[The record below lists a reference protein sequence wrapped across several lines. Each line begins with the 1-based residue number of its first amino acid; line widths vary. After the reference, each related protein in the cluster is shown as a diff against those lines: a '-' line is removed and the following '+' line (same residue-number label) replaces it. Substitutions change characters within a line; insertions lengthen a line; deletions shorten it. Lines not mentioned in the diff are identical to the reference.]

1 MFSPFTSYSK
11 RHSSIFL
18 DYRVLDITF
27 LAFTHTQTRLVV
39 QKLQVYTRD
48 LIFLS
53 SSFPLD
59 WTWARATKAKI
70 WTDRVAA
77 KKNVP
82 HERHGKLGLFQSC
95 WGFGAH
101 WIASVNHRMKMMKKK
116 ETNITLFPFLSL
128 NKGGEAWCLFSGKW
142 APPRMT
148 TAAACGIPLTVS
160 TMTTTT
166 IERISWTA
174 SDDNPSVVERSP
186 GQKYQNGCKI
196 TSLSQLDTV
205 HLQTATCAVPRA
217 YSISTTRAVR
227 LFLCNRF

>member
-1 MFSPFTSYSK
+1 MKIIIHSPPLILFHVNALLTALSALAVISLPTTTCTVFLRLQHTLKSVFSPFTSYSK

-48 LIFLS
+48 LIFFLS

-82 HERHGKLGLFQSC
+82 HESHGKLGLFQSC

-116 ETNITLFPFLSL
+116 KQI
-128 NKGGEAWCLFSGKW
+128 
-142 APPRMT
+142 
-148 TAAACGIPLTVS
+148 
-160 TMTTTT
+160 
-166 IERISWTA
+166 
-174 SDDNPSVVERSP
+174 
-186 GQKYQNGCKI
+186 
-196 TSLSQLDTV
+196 
-205 HLQTATCAVPRA
+205 
-217 YSISTTRAVR
+217 
-227 LFLCNRF
+227 